1 MKTVAIVA
9 CSNGQKEEYRSQNEE
24 LARYLEETGH
34 KVLWSNDIYEKN
46 AAFSGTGAERAAEL
60 MRFFN
65 DPEVEEIYD
74 ISGGDLANQVLDG
87 LDYAAIRRSRAVFWG
102 YSDLTTV
109 INAIYAQTG
118 KSSVYSRRQQR
129 LPSSPPAQSEP
140 AGQTAP
146 HGSQISVAAPLFPLP
161 RPCS

>member
-24 LARYLEETGH
+24 LARYLEKTGH

-74 ISGGDLANQVLDG
+74 FR
-87 LDYAAIRRSRAVFWG
+87 RRSRQSGAGRAGLCRHRKKQGQFSG
-102 YSDLTTV
+102 AT
-109 INAIYAQTG
+109 AI
-118 KSSVYSRRQQR
+118 
-129 LPSSPPAQSEP
+129 
-140 AGQTAP
+140 
-146 HGSQISVAAPLFPLP
+146 
-161 RPCS
+161 